1 MFQGEELLTE
11 LELAH
16 LRAEVAARPLP
27 RHVGIIM
34 DGNGR
39 WAEQRGLPRL
49 EGHRRGSDSV
59 REVTRAARKL
69 GLPALTLYAFSAQN
83 WQRPEGEVSGLMDL
97 LRDYLHR
104 ERPEIMDNG
113 IRLHAI
119 GELDRLPPRVRDPL
133 EDLRGESAG
142 NSEMVLTLALSYGG
156 REEIVAMARKVAE
169 DARAGALRPEQI
181 DAEAVEERLWTA
193 GLPPLELVVRTS
205 GEVRVS
211 NFLLWQLAYAEIH
224 LTETLW
230 PDFGEEALL
239 VALDDFQKRDRRFGK
254 TSAQIRR
261 AR

>member
-1 MFQGEELLTE
+1 
-11 LELAH
+11 
-16 LRAEVAARPLP
+16 
-27 RHVGIIM
+27 M

-83 WQRPEGEVSGLMDL
+83 WHRPESEVSGLMDL

-104 ERPEIMDNG
+104 ERPEIMDND

-133 EDLRGESAG
+133 EELRRDSAG
-142 NSEMVLTLALSYGG
+142 NSHMVLTLALSYGG
-156 REEIVAMARKVAE
+156 REEIVAMARRVAE

-239 VALDDFQKRDRRFGK
+239 VALDDFQKRERRFGK

>member
-1 MFQGEELLTE
+1 LLTE
-11 LELAH
+11 LQLAH
-16 LRAEVAARPLP
+16 LRGEVAGRSLP

-39 WAEQRGLPRL
+39 WAEERALPRL
-49 EGHRRGSDSV
+49 EGHRKGSDSV
-59 REVTRAARKL
+59 RAVTRAARKL

-83 WQRPEGEVSGLMDL
+83 WHRPPDEVSGLMDL
-97 LRDYLHR
+97 LRDYLRSERR
-104 ERPEIMDNG
+104 EILDNG

-133 EDLRGESAG
+133 EEIRAASAR
-142 NSEMVLTLALSYGG
+142 NCDMTLTLALSYGG
-156 REEIVAMARKVAE
+156 REEIVAMARRVAD
-169 DARAGALRPEQI
+169 DARTGTLDPESV

-230 PDFGEEALL
+230 PDFGEEDLL
-239 VALDDFQKRDRRFGK
+239 LALDDFQRRERRFGK
-254 TSAQIRR
+254 TSAQLRT